1 MIRTVSRRGARPFCT
16 AAAVQVATAL
26 QASGACCCSTTN
38 AAPTWIA
45 PSGARRFFAKGGPVE
60 GNDETHPDFQ
70 PQPVS
75 NTEADTEEIK
85 AIKEDILAT
94 IRDEPIVLFIKG
106 SPEAPVC
113 GFSKRVVDLLD
124 ALSVEYTSFDVLA
137 HPTVRSYVKE
147 VSQWPTIPQLFI
159 KGEFFGGQ
167 DIIFQQAQNG
177 QLQMAL
183 ERAEIPYRQLKL

>member
-1 MIRTVSRRGARPFCT
+1 MSRRGTRPFCT

-26 QASGACCCSTTN
+26 QVSGACCSTTAFGVTAN
-38 AAPTWIA
+38 AAMWIA

-183 ERAEIPYRQLKL
+183 ERAEIPYRQIKL